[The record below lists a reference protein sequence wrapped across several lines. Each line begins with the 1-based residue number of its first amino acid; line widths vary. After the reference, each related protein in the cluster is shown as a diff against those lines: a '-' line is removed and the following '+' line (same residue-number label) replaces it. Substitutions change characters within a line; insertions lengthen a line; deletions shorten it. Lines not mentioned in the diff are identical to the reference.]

1 MDSGTL
7 FLDTVVAHSAAD
19 NFADPAAGGT
29 IGARMDE
36 ELYGLI
42 ESKENRDRLRSVLIE
57 TYFSPEIR
65 PLVVEQSIT
74 NRGTFAHS
82 EELLKLPKTPGSR
95 KRCR

>member
-1 MDSGTL
+1 
-7 FLDTVVAHSAAD
+7 
-19 NFADPAAGGT
+19 
-29 IGARMDE
+29 MDE

-74 NRGTFAHS
+74 NRGAFAYS
-82 EELLKLPKTPGSR
+82 EELLKRP
-95 KRCR
+95 